1 MKYPRILLVNLMTV
15 VLYLSSFPQTNGALD
30 FDRVNYP
37 YVPEH
42 VTVPGIN
49 ASSFSGLTIEAWL
62 YLKQYNKGAYTGSYV
77 FGKEGLGCGDPFG
90 SFVLLVTSSNHS
102 GTGSQR
108 KLDFGLD
115 PGGVHTA
122 LLSNAIINLNE
133 WCHIAATW
141 DSAYM
146 RIYINGEIEDSLAV
160 TGPIEGFDTDMHI
173 GDWTTCTD
181 VRGVKGTIDE
191 ARVWNVARTKS
202 QLRETMYSEL
212 TGSETGLFAYFK
224 FNDGSGQTAVD
235 SGPNSYDGYL
245 GSVDGAVDDNDPT
258 WVSSTAPLPYY
269 SAQNGNWNTDVTWA
283 TGQLAP
289 STDWAEVKLLHDVVL
304 DGNDSIKDLEI
315 DAAGS
320 LTIAAGNQLSVSGTL
335 TNSSGMDGLVINSDA
350 TGTGSLIESSGSV
363 DGTVN
368 RFLSQEKWHFIG
380 IPVSAATA
388 SAFYLS
394 GGSDIY
400 LRTHVESNNSW
411 DSWITNV
418 NTNLLLGRGYECWVD
433 NNVNQDETV
442 QFQGALNSGDYTTGV
457 GSFYALQYTAG
468 HGLNLIS
475 NPYPSAL
482 SANIQSWTKT
492 NIANSVWTWSDAF
505 GNYVYWNGV
514 DTTGAGSGIG
524 SLDNG
529 VIPAMQ
535 GFFVLA
541 TGSSPALTIPQDSRV
556 HSGQLFYKNSGNIA
570 NTLRVEVEGNNYKD
584 VALVRFDEKATNGFD
599 INYDVQKLFGLE
611 EAPQLFFTT
620 SEEKLSINALPELKE
635 PRTINMDFECGQG
648 GLFTLKV
655 SDVENS
661 FLGTVIVLEDTK
673 ENVFQSLNENSS
685 YSFSYDPNE
694 KSGRFKLHF
703 NYTGPDEMYAN
714 NGIDIR
720 FYDNVVYVLT
730 LNDIPAT
737 VKIVNLQGQ
746 EVVPG
751 FGFTGNTKINL
762 NGLHGF
768 YLVQVISDSS
778 TKSEKIFIR

>member
-1 MKYPRILLVNLMTV
+1 MKRIQFLLLCIANVF
-15 VLYLSSFPQTNGALD
+15 SFAIINAQSNGALE
-30 FDRVNYP
+30 FERTP
-37 YVPEH
+37 SVPDY
-42 VTVPGIN
+42 VTVSGIN
-49 ASSFSGLTIEAWL
+49 ASSFPGFTMEAWIN
-62 YLKQYNKGAYTGSYV
+62 LKDYNGGPYTGSYI
-77 FGKEGLGCGDPFG
+77 FGKEGPACEYPYG
-90 SFVLLVTSSNHS
+90 SFMLLVTSTNHT
-102 GTGSQR
+102 TGLTQR
-108 KLDFGLD
+108 LDFGLD

-122 LLSNAIINLNE
+122 LISNSIVNLNQ
-133 WCHIAATW
+133 WHHVAATY
-141 DSAYM
+141 DGSYM
-146 RIYINGEIEDSLAV
+146 RIYIDGELENSVAISGA
-160 TGPIEGFDTDMHI
+160 IQGFDSDLHI
-173 GDWTTCTD
+173 GNWTTCADT
-181 VRGVKGTIDE
+181 RGFQGTIDE
-191 ARVWNVARTKS
+191 ARIWNVARTQE
-202 QLRETMYSEL
+202 QLRETMYQEL
-212 TGSETGLFAYFK
+212 TGTEGGLFAYYK

-245 GSVDGAVDDNDPT
+245 GSVDGAVDNNDPT
-258 WVSSTAPLPYY
+258 WVSSTAPMPYY
-269 SAQNGNWNTDVTWA
+269 SVQNGNWNRSSVWA
-283 TGQLAP
+283 SGQLVP
-289 STDWAEVKLLHDVVL
+289 STDWAKVKIYQDIIL
-304 DGNDSIKDLEI
+304 NIKDTIGDLEI

-320 LTIAAGNQLSVSGTL
+320 LTIAAGNQLSVSGAL
-335 TNSSGMDGLVINSDA
+335 TNSSGVDGLVINSDA

-368 RFLSQEKWHFIG
+368 RFLSQGKWHFIG

-400 LRTHVESNNSW
+400 LRTHVESDNSW
-411 DSWITNV
+411 DNWITDV

-442 QFQGALNSGDYTTGV
+442 QFQGALNSGDFTTGV
-457 GSFYALQYTAG
+457 GGYYGLQYTSTEGG

-492 NIANSVWTWSDAF
+492 NIANSVWTWSDAY

-514 DTTGAGSGIG
+514 DGTNGDGYGTLS
-524 SLDNG
+524 NG

-541 TGSSPALTIPQDSRV
+541 TGSGPSLTIPQASRV

-570 NTLRVEVEGNNYKD
+570 NMLRVEVEGNNYKD
-584 VALVRFDEKATNGFD
+584 VAIIRFDEKATNGFD

-635 PRTINMDFECGQG
+635 PRIINMDFECGQG
-648 GLFTLKV
+648 GLFTLNV

-703 NYTGPDEMYAN
+703 NYTSPNEMYAN

-720 FYDNVVYVLT
+720 FYDNVVYVLS
-730 LNDIPAT
+730 LNDIPAS

-751 FGFTGNTKINL
+751 YGFTGNTKINL
-762 NGLHGF
+762 DGLHGF
-768 YLVQVISDSS
+768 YLVQVVSDSS